1 MEPGSNIMRNI
12 QIVILA
18 LVVIL
23 AAPIALA
30 GDYGGTWKA
39 EVTES
44 KTTCKDLGRDSVGHY
59 TIEIFQSRDNLI
71 VQAERP
77 NVRYVGKLVPDN
89 PNKAH
94 LQATYIKDGGYVT
107 ELVDIEFE
115 DGKAAKGGVVWRWSD
130 GVYACGGNFRFILT
144 RD

>member
-1 MEPGSNIMRNI
+1 MRNI
-12 QIVILA
+12 LITISALFIL
-18 LVVIL
+18 LI
-23 AAPIALA
+23 APPALA

-44 KTTCKDLGRDSVGHY
+44 HTACEDLGRDFVGHY
-59 TIEIFQSRDNLI
+59 TIEIFQSKDNLI

-77 NVRYVGKLVPDN
+77 NVRYVGKLKPDN
-89 PNKAH
+89 PNMAH

-107 ELVDIEFE
+107 ELVDIDFG
-115 DGKAAKGGVVWRWSD
+115 DKKTAKGGVVWRWSD
-130 GVYACGGNFRFILT
+130 GVYACGGSYSFTLI